1 MNSPEGKQPLT
12 RHTRIDTK
20 LHKALKIL
28 AAERGVSMV
37 RVIND
42 LLSQNLETTKSE
54 MAQSDK

>member
-12 RHTRIDTK
+12 RHTRIDAK

-42 LLSQNLETTKSE
+42 LLGHHLEATKSE
-54 MAQSDK
+54 TPQSDK